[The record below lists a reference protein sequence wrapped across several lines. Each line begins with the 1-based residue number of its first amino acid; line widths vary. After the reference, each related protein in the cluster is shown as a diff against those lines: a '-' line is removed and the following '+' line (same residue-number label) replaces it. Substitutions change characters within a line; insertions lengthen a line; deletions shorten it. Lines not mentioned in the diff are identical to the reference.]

1 MANKLHS
8 GVGSITFGLGGV
20 QILDIETQYDP
31 EILSAIAASDSTAG
45 DENLYLKGGD
55 GSIALI
61 DLFGPDYDND
71 GIEDQLEALR
81 DCNVI
86 INEANLIFY
95 VDQDKVAPGSGEAE
109 PERVFIYDFCPTLP
123 PPPPPPSI
131 NLNDCFLP
139 YVPSVQVEN
148 RIIATSEYNIRLPNR
163 SIVEILDSRNIPR
176 QQSSFDAYLKD
187 ELEKRSTNIRK
198 SQKTNSSY
206 GNILYQNVGYNLVL
220 IDGCIRGFRM
230 QTNVFK
236 GRRVSPRWRYLNKRQ
251 NRALRAANFREATVL
266 SRTLPSEQVNFS
278 NRYRSTVKK
287 RAIWAHWWF
296 A

>member
-1 MANKLHS
+1 MASS
-8 GVGSITFGLGGV
+8 GALNRVLAPKDQGGG
-20 QILDIETQYDP
+20 YDK
-31 EILSAIAASDSTAG
+31 
-45 DENLYLKGGD
+45 EN
-55 GSIALI
+55 
-61 DLFGPDYDND
+61 
-71 GIEDQLEALR
+71 QL
-81 DCNVI
+81 
-86 INEANLIFY
+86 
-95 VDQDKVAPGSGEAE
+95 
-109 PERVFIYDFCPTLP
+109 RVFIYDFCPTLP

-236 GRRVSPRWRYLNKRQ
+236 GRSVSPRWRYLNKRQ
-251 NRALRAANFREATVL
+251 NRALRAAPRGPRREPL
-266 SRTLPSEQVNFS
+266 
-278 NRYRSTVKK
+278 
-287 RAIWAHWWF
+287 
-296 A
+296 